1 MIIYRDK
8 MLTPK
13 KLIRVSII
21 FASIWLVSLLVC
33 SLFGQSSINWRI
45 WWSLRMP
52 RLVTASLVGAA
63 LATGG
68 ISLQSILRN
77 PLAEPY
83 LLGISTGAGVGL
95 LLGML
100 ISSLGASALVM
111 FLGTPGLAFIG
122 AGITCLLVYM
132 LSQRSGKL
140 DCYSLILAGVII
152 NSINSAIMLLI
163 HLYMSQVQ
171 VANFAS
177 WMMGSITELGWTG
190 TILFCGIL
198 ILASWGWLIYRS
210 AHYNLLM
217 LGDQVAQTAGVEVF
231 RLRAETFIAV
241 SVSAACAVALAGPIG
256 FIGLIVPHIT
266 RRILKYD
273 CRIQIVA
280 IGFIGATFLL
290 VAQTVCSAFAPYL
303 LQNAHIPVGIVTAL
317 TGGPFFLFLLIRSHR
332 RENV

>member
-13 KLIRVSII
+13 KLIRIGII
-21 FASIWLVSLLVC
+21 FACVWFASLIIC

-52 RLVTASLVGAA
+52 RLITASLVGAA

-68 ISLQSILRN
+68 ISLQAILRN

-95 LLGML
+95 LLGLL
-100 ISSLGASALVM
+100 ISSLGASAIIM
-111 FLGTPGLAFIG
+111 FIGTPGLAFIG
-122 AGITCLLVYM
+122 AGLTCTLVYM

-163 HLYMSQVQ
+163 HLYMSQSQ
-171 VANFAS
+171 IANFAS
-177 WMMGSITELGWTG
+177 WMMGSITELGWNA
-190 TILFCGIL
+190 TIFFCAIL
-198 ILASWGWLIYRS
+198 ILASWGCLIYRS

-217 LGDQVAQTAGVEVF
+217 LGDQVAESAGVEVF
-231 RLRAETFIAV
+231 RLRAETFIVV

-266 RRILKYD
+266 RNLLKYD

-290 VAQTVCSAFAPYL
+290 IAQTICSAFAPYL
-303 LQNAHIPVGIVTAL
+303 LQTAHIPVGIITAL
-317 TGGPFFLFLLIRSHR
+317 TGGPFFLFLLVRNHR